1 MLIHLW
7 ACFLIVSA
15 TGQTRPD
22 ICRGIPTTEGY
33 RQVTGGELHKLLK
46 NTSFKIGKRATIEN
60 NFDAER
66 VHSLDNL
73 GPRIE
78 YVQLEQ
84 DRYCLATKTI
94 SSCREIFVSSSG
106 NYIMKKTFGSVCAI
120 SEIRIAKL
128 H

>member
-7 ACFLIVSA
+7 TGFLIVSA
-15 TGQTRPD
+15 AGQTRPD

-33 RQVTGGELHKLLK
+33 RQATGGELHKLLN
-46 NTSFKIGKRATIEN
+46 NTSFQIGNRKTIEN

-78 YVQLEQ
+78 YIQLEQ
-84 DRYCLATKTI
+84 NRYCLVTKTI
-94 SSCREIFVSSSG
+94 SSCREIFVSPSG
-106 NYIMKKTFGSVCAI
+106 KYLMKKAFGNVCTI
-120 SEIRIAKL
+120 FEIRIAKL